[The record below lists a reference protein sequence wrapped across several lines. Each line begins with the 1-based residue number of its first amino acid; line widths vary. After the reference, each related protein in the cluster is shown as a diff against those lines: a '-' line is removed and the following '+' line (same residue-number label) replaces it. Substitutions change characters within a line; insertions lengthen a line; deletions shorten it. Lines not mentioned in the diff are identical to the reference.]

1 MAGPGAAEA
10 ELPTT
15 VAAAWGVRERSQKGP
30 KPALSLARIVDAGV
44 RVADSEGLDAVSMGR
59 VAASLDT
66 APMSLYRHVSS
77 KEELIKLMVDTAWGD
92 SPGPL
97 LPGEDWRAG
106 LSRWAWGFRAALQRH
121 PWAAHLPISGLP
133 IMPREIAWFEDA
145 LACLAGTGLTEAR
158 KASVIMLLS
167 GYVRNLAA
175 TEADI
180 TAVVAASGLGVDEW
194 MASYPRMLG
203 QLADP
208 RRFPAL
214 TAFIAAGVF
223 ETADSPDDEFIFGL
237 GRILDGVGVL
247 IGELRGLEGEAVGD
261 EVDVADLPVAGGLAE
276 VAAALVE
283 ALGGAH
289 AGLGAQDHGGQALVA
304 GQGLA
309 GGHEEVGDAVA
320 AGRLV
325 DGEHPDLGLVGAAQV
340 GERASGQGQGDG
352 AGDRAV
358 RGGDQDDVVADAGTA
373 VTQDVG
379 VGAAAEAAVPVDPLG
394 QRSDQ
399 VGFAR
404 VGAADRYVGGHASPA
419 RAGPGGAGPGPRRC
433 SRRAG

>member
-10 ELPTT
+10 ELPAT

-77 KEELIKLMVDTAWGD
+77 KDELVRLMVDAAWGD
-92 SPGPL
+92 SPGPAL
-97 LPGEDWRAG
+97 AGEDWRAG

-121 PWAAHLPISGLP
+121 PWAGRLPISGLP

-158 KASVIMLLS
+158 KASVILLLS

-180 TAVVAASGLGVDEW
+180 AAAVAASGLGVDEW

-214 TAFIAAGVF
+214 TAFITAGVF
-223 ETADSPDDEFIFGL
+223 EAADSPDDEFIFGL

-247 IGELRGLEGEAVGD
+247 IGELRRLEGNAAGNEAGLD
-261 EVDVADLPVAGGLAE
+261 EVPAGAPSVRRGQVRLQRRRPRLGSRVSSARWLPHSMIPKDL
-276 VAAALVE
+276 
-283 ALGGAH
+283 
-289 AGLGAQDHGGQALVA
+289 
-304 GQGLA
+304 
-309 GGHEEVGDAVA
+309 
-320 AGRLV
+320 
-325 DGEHPDLGLVGAAQV
+325 
-340 GERASGQGQGDG
+340 
-352 AGDRAV
+352 
-358 RGGDQDDVVADAGTA
+358 
-373 VTQDVG
+373 
-379 VGAAAEAAVPVDPLG
+379 
-394 QRSDQ
+394 
-399 VGFAR
+399 
-404 VGAADRYVGGHASPA
+404 
-419 RAGPGGAGPGPRRC
+419 
-433 SRRAG
+433 

>member
-10 ELPTT
+10 ELPAT
-15 VAAAWGVRERSQKGP
+15 VAAAWGVRERPQKGP

-77 KEELIKLMVDTAWGD
+77 KEELVRLMVDAAWGD
-92 SPGPL
+92 SPGPAL
-97 LPGEDWRAG
+97 SEEGWRAG

-121 PWAAHLPISGLP
+121 PWAGRLPISGLP

-180 TAVVAASGLGVDEW
+180 AAAVAASGLGVDEW

-203 QLADP
+203 QLTDP

-223 ETADSPDDEFIFGL
+223 EAADAPDDEFIFGL
-237 GRILDGVGVL
+237 DRILDGVGAL
-247 IGELRGLEGEAVGD
+247 IGELQGEAVGD
-261 EVDVADLPVAGGLAE
+261 EADVADLPVAGGLAE

-283 ALGGAH
+283 ALGGVH

-309 GGHEEVGDAVA
+309 GGHEAAGDAMA
-320 AGRLV
+320 AGRRV
-325 DGEHPDLGLVGAAQV
+325 DGEHPDLGLVGPAQV
-340 GERASGQGQGDG
+340 GERGSGQGQGDG

-358 RGGDQDDVVADAGTA
+358 RGGDQDDAVAEAGAA
-373 VTQDVG
+373 VAQDVG
-379 VGAAAEAAVPVDPLG
+379 VGAATEAAVPVDPLG
-394 QRSDQ
+394 QLPDQ
-399 VGFAR
+399 VGFCR

>member
-10 ELPTT
+10 AEAAAGMPAT

-77 KEELIKLMVDTAWGD
+77 KDELIKLMVDAAWGD

-97 LPGEDWRAG
+97 APGENWRAG
-106 LSRWAWGFRAALQRH
+106 LSRWAWAMRAALRRH

-180 TAVVAASGLGVDEW
+180 AAAVAASGLGVDEW

-203 QLADP
+203 QLTDP

-223 ETADSPDDEFIFGL
+223 EAADAPDDEFIFGL
-237 GRILDGVGVL
+237 DRILDGVGVL
-247 IGELRGLEGEAVGD
+247 VGELQGEAVGD
-261 EVDVADLPVAGGLAE
+261 EADVADLPVAGGLAE

-283 ALGGAH
+283 ALGGVH

-309 GGHEEVGDAVA
+309 GGHEAAGDAMA

-340 GERASGQGQGDG
+340 GERVPG
-352 AGDRAV
+352 RA
-358 RGGDQDDVVADAGTA
+358 R
-373 VTQDVG
+373 VTVP
-379 VGAAAEAAVPVDPLG
+379 VIAPSAAATRTMPSRTRERP
-394 QRSDQ
+394 
-399 VGFAR
+399 
-404 VGAADRYVGGHASPA
+404 
-419 RAGPGGAGPGPRRC
+419 
-433 SRRAG
+433 SRRTSA